1 MFVRQSTH
9 DRLEMHF
16 RTLSQ
21 AYQTLL
27 REKEALLIQWNAL
40 VAQINDKGGK
50 AFLER
55 GVLRPRQP
63 PQFTAEELRELV
75 QLCHPDKHGGKESA
89 NRLTVKL
96 NALREAQS

>member
-9 DRLEMHF
+9 DKLVTQYH
-16 RTLSQ
+16 TLGH
-21 AYQTLL
+21 AYKKLQQ
-27 REKEALLIQWNAL
+27 EKSALMKEWNAL
-40 VAQINDKGGK
+40 VAKINDKGGE
-50 AFLER
+50 AFLEQ
-55 GVLRPRQP
+55 GVLRPRQS

-89 NRLTVKL
+89 NRLTTKL